1 LSSFALDT
9 ALEAVSVVFLLGAF
23 LFSYRLSRLTKG
35 AEIVA
40 LAKPKTFFAA
50 ILVSFASLFVME
62 LANFENDL
70 FLSIPSF
77 EVVSRLLIVVAALS
91 GVFGLYSAV
100 FYYRTSSKRV
110 ALELDQRRRN

>member
-1 LSSFALDT
+1 MSSFALDT

-23 LFSYRLSRLTKG
+23 LFSYRLSRLTRG

-62 LANFENDL
+62 LLNFLNDL
-70 FLSIPSF
+70 FLSDPTLEI
-77 EVVSRLLIVVAALS
+77 VSRLLIVAAALS

-100 FYYRTSSKRV
+100 FYYRTSSKKV
-110 ALELDQRRRN
+110 AVALDQRRRN